1 MADARKIGVSST
13 PTFLLNGEF
22 VAGVQSLES
31 LEQYL
36 NAK

>member
-22 VAGVQSLES
+22 VSGVQPLES
-31 LEQYL
+31 LEHYL
-36 NAK
+36 KAK